1 MNSPLERHE
10 VRLRGLHGE
19 RGRVAKPEV
28 IPVLHVVTDDAV
40 VAREGFLR
48 MADAVMEAGG
58 IEVVVHLRAP
68 RMSGR
73 RLWEAAGALRNA
85 AIERDSWVM
94 VNDRADVALAAAD
107 GVQVGAR
114 GLLPADARRVMGEDR
129 MVGVSVHSVEE
140 ARAAL
145 AGAPDFLL
153 AGTIWPTPSHPG
165 RPGAGVELIR
175 GIAALGV
182 PAVAIGGVTPGR
194 AAEARDAGAAGVA
207 VLRGVWDAPDPAAA
221 VREYL
226 EQWKG

>member
-1 MNSPLERHE
+1 
-10 VRLRGLHGE
+10 
-19 RGRVAKPEV
+19 
-28 IPVLHVVTDDAV
+28 
-40 VAREGFLR
+40 
-48 MADAVMEAGG
+48 
-58 IEVVVHLRAP
+58 
-68 RMSGR
+68 MSGR
-73 RLWEAAGALRNA
+73 RLWKTARALLHA

-165 RPGAGVELIR
+165 RPGAGVGLIR
-175 GIAALGV
+175 EIAALGV
-182 PAVAIGGVTPGR
+182 PVIAIGGVTPGR

-226 EQWKG
+226 RDVEGIGRWRIRRSRRRSRCA